1 MSSKDQRPKTRLGK
15 SNPRR
20 VKIITWMIG
29 LTLCGGG
36 VFAAYRYTGTTEV
49 EVPVARVRRADF
61 VISVRTRG
69 DIKSAH
75 STILKA
81 PRVPG
86 LRIVH
91 LATNGRPIKKGE
103 VVVEFD
109 GVQQEQTVIARN
121 TNVRVAEG
129 DIVQTK
135 ATQKMSEEAD
145 AMNKMTSEYAL
156 ERAKL
161 DASKAEVLSAIEG
174 EKNRIQVGVAEGS
187 LQQVKASINAHQ
199 VGNEADLGRLG
210 QRRDKAT
217 KDLDQA
223 QEYLGLMQLR
233 APTDGLVNV
242 LPNFS
247 TSQGNFG
254 QSTPP
259 FKEGDMARN
268 GMEIAEI
275 PDLSQ
280 MYINLSLEEVDRG
293 KLQMGQTVQVR
304 VDAIPDKE
312 FMGVIDFISPIASL
326 VFKGGSTPEKT
337 FPARATLKNM
347 DDRLRPGMSSSAEI
361 IIERQPNML
370 LIPARSSFD
379 KDGKPAVYV
388 QIGKNFV
395 VRYIQLG
402 RRNDEDIIV
411 TGGLKEG
418 EIVTLESPEEAAKR
432 AKKKL

>member
-1 MSSKDQRPKTRLGK
+1 MPSKDQRPKIRLGK

-20 VKIITWMIG
+20 VKIITWIVG
-29 LTLCGGG
+29 LALCGGG

-61 VISVRTRG
+61 IISVRTRG

-75 STILKA
+75 SSILKA
-81 PRVPG
+81 PQVPG

-109 GVQQEQTVIARN
+109 GVTQEQNVIQRG

-135 ATQKMSEEAD
+135 ATQKMSDEAD

-174 EKNRIQVGVAEGS
+174 EKNRIAVGVAEGS

-217 KDLDQA
+217 KDLNQA
-223 QEYLGLMQLR
+223 QGYLGMMQLR

-242 LPNFS
+242 LPNFR
-247 TSQGNFG
+247 SQGTFG

-259 FKEGDMARN
+259 FKEGDNVFN

-280 MYINLSLEEVDRG
+280 MYINLNLEEVDRG
-293 KLQMGQTVQVR
+293 KLQMGQAVQVR

-312 FMGVIDFISPIASL
+312 FLGNIDFISPIASL

-347 DDRLRPGMSSSAEI
+347 DDRLRPGMSSTAEI

-370 LIPARSSFD
+370 LIPARSSFE

-395 VRYIQLG
+395 VRPIQLG

-418 EIVTLESPEEAAKR
+418 EIVTLESPDEAAKR

>member
-1 MSSKDQRPKTRLGK
+1 MPSKDLKPKTRLGK

-20 VKIITWMIG
+20 VKIITWIVG
-29 LTLCGGG
+29 LTLGGGG

-49 EVPVARVRRADF
+49 EVAVARVRRADF

-69 DIKSAH
+69 DIKSSH

-81 PRVPG
+81 PQVPG

-91 LATNGRPIKKGE
+91 LADNGRPIKKGE

-109 GVQQEQTVIARN
+109 GVTQEQNVIQRS

-135 ATQKMSEEAD
+135 ATQKMSDEAD
-145 AMNKMTSEYAL
+145 AMNKMSSEYAL

-161 DASKAEVLSAIEG
+161 DASKAEVLSAIDG
-174 EKNRIQVGVAEGS
+174 EKNRIQVGVSEGS

-199 VGNEADLGRLG
+199 VGNEADLSRLG
-210 QRRDKAT
+210 QRKDKAT
-217 KDLDQA
+217 KDLSQA
-223 QEYLGLMQLR
+223 QSYLGMMQLR

-242 LPNFS
+242 LPNFR
-247 TSQGNFG
+247 SQGTFG

-259 FKEGDMARN
+259 FKEGDTVFN
-268 GMEIAEI
+268 GMEVAEI

-280 MYINLSLEEVDRG
+280 MYINLNLEEVDRG
-293 KLQMGQTVQVR
+293 KLQLGQAVRVR
-304 VDAIPDKE
+304 VDAIPDRQFDAE
-312 FMGVIDFISPIASL
+312 IDWISPIAAL
-326 VFKGGSTPEKT
+326 IYRGGSTPEKS
-337 FPARATLKNM
+337 FPARATLKNL
-347 DDRLRPGMSSSAEI
+347 DDRLRPGMSSTAEI
-361 IIERQPNML
+361 IIQRQPNML

-395 VRYIQLG
+395 VRPITVG
-402 RRNDEDIIV
+402 TRNDEDIIV
-411 TGGLKEG
+411 TSGLKEG
-418 EIVTLESPEEAAKR
+418 EIVTLESPAEAAKR
-432 AKKKL
+432 ASKKKL